1 MADME
6 KVINGLEHGI
16 EKLDTILNMQ
26 HGFNCTQCPY
36 YKECET
42 EGILVCLPM
51 MRDALELLKAQEPVK
66 PYAEYCEH
74 TGTKWLVCG
83 ACHEPMN
90 KTSEETWSNYCPN
103 CGREVKWE

>member
-1 MADME
+1 MDRE
-6 KVINGLEHGI
+6 KVSEVIKGLECCSVNFTDCVCGEEI
-16 EKLDTILNMQ
+16 DE
-26 HGFNCTQCPY
+26 CPY
-36 YKECET
+36 CGTKKC
-42 EGILVCLPM
+42 IDNL

-103 CGREVKWE
+103 CGRAVKW